1 MEDLTKEIKSEV
13 AGNKLVLTIDISG
26 KGKVSA
32 SGKSMVVASTRG
44 NVAVADTKGL
54 ILGLNLYRKVSR

>member
-1 MEDLTKEIKSEV
+1 MEDLTKEVKSEV

-32 SGKSMVVASTRG
+32 SGKSMVIASTRG
-44 NVAVADTKGL
+44 NIEVPGTKGL